1 MTPFEGFA
9 EAMNQLKGEAETAL
23 LAIYETPEGCTREV
37 ARVLAKIKSACG
49 QESSIAV
56 FLACAQIVV
65 TMTRE
70 RVALAV
76 EAEQKS
82 SGGGEA
88 V

>member
-1 MTPFEGFA
+1 
-9 EAMNQLKGEAETAL
+9 MNQLKSEAEHAL
-23 LAIYETPEGCTREV
+23 LEIYGTPEGCNREV
-37 ARVLAKIKSACG
+37 NRVLAKIKAACG

-70 RVALAV
+70 RVAHGL
-76 EAEQKS
+76 EGEQKS
-82 SGGGEA
+82 AG